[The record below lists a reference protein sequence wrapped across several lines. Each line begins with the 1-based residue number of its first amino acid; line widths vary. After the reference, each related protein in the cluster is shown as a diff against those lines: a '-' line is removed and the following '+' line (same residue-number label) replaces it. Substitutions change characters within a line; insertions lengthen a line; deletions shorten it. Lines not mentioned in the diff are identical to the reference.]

1 MLIAIAVIM
10 FFVSLIVWLEELIQK
25 LKEKKHPPKERKPL
39 SIKDGYNR
47 E

>member
-1 MLIAIAVIM
+1 MLIAIAIIM
-10 FFVSLIVWLEELIQK
+10 FFASLIVWIEELIQK